1 MKKIISALLLVVVV
15 STSCFSQNNTPSY
28 NNGRDFFSI
37 KKYLQDNLDSLD
49 PIEGIYNV
57 QIDRTYERI
66 ETAMNGNK
74 FYNNYSDNYTNRF
87 AIVRSEDNRFEVISD
102 NKNNEM
108 QPFPERILITRIGE
122 TMAYS
127 IKMDYK
133 YNISYENPEKE
144 TVASRIVLES
154 LLNFHFI
161 VKYHFHYVLWN
172 VHDENYSDEYDFI
185 KEYPTTSMYEEA
197 IKSQPSE
204 WTGTGFAIG
213 NSYIVTNN
221 HVIDNADEIQVTLND
236 NRVFNATLIGAD
248 ANTDLALIKIDGDD
262 FPVVPMGNSDDLKLG
277 EWVLA
282 VGNPFNLTSSVTAG
296 VVSAK
301 SRKIGIY
308 EGGESIESFIQTDA
322 AINMGNSGGALVN
335 VNGELVGINAA
346 LESPTG
352 TYAGYGFAIPT
363 TIVKKVVTDLKEYGT
378 VQRAMLGIMGGDVLQ
393 MRQDSRNKDT
403 DFGDAIDGVYVS
415 DVVDGGGALE
425 AGIKEGDIIVSING
439 KKIKTMNE
447 LQETI
452 VQYRPGDKVDV
463 TVIRDKKQKK
473 FEVELKNSR
482 GNTEIVKNA
491 DMEVLGASFQEVP
504 EQTRRQ
510 LNIGYGVQ
518 VSDIKNGLMKDA
530 GIQRGY
536 IILRINEQQ
545 IKTVDDVERIYKEAA
560 SSPNQEMFISGVYP
574 SGRRAIYAINL
585 SED

>member
-1 MKKIISALLLVVVV
+1 MKKAIRII
-15 STSCFSQNNTPSY
+15 TSF
-28 NNGRDFFSI
+28 
-37 KKYLQDNLDSLD
+37 
-49 PIEGIYNV
+49 
-57 QIDRTYERI
+57 
-66 ETAMNGNK
+66 
-74 FYNNYSDNYTNRF
+74 
-87 AIVRSEDNRFEVISD
+87 
-102 NKNNEM
+102 
-108 QPFPERILITRIGE
+108 
-122 TMAYS
+122 
-127 IKMDYK
+127 
-133 YNISYENPEKE
+133 
-144 TVASRIVLES
+144 IVLVCCCIGAS
-154 LLNFHFI
+154 VITTNI
-161 VKYHFHYVLWN
+161 VNKRNGKVVYVSEQGTPYTTLMHASMPAAVRN
-172 VHDENYSDEYDFI
+172 QPVDLTDAAEKTVHGVVH
-185 KEYPTTSMYEEA
+185 
-197 IKSQPSE
+197 IKSTIKGRVQTYQEIPDIFEYFFGGRPRQRQYQSQPQVGYGSGVIL
-204 WTGTGFAIG
+204 TKDG
-213 NSYIVTNN
+213 YIVTNN

-248 ANTDLALIKIDGDD
+248 ANTDLALIKIEGDD

-393 MRQDSRNKDT
+393 MRQDERNKDI

-415 DVVDGGGALE
+415 DVVDGSGALA
-425 AGIKEGDIIVSING
+425 AGIKEGDIITSING

-491 DMEVLGASFQEVP
+491 DMEVLGATFQEVP

-518 VSDIKNGLMKDA
+518 VSDVKNGLMKDA

-545 IKTVDDVERIYKEAA
+545 IKSVDDVERIYKEAA
-560 SSPNQEMFISGVYP
+560 SSPNQELFVSGVYP